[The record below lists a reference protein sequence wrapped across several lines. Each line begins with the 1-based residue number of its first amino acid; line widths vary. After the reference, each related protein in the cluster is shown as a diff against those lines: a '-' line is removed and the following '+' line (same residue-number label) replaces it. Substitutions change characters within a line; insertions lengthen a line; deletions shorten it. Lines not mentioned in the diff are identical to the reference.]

1 MKHAIISA
9 SLLTL
14 IALNTHAS
22 DTLSKDFYTG
32 AEYSNYE
39 FGHLDLGV
47 ATLKGGYK
55 YNDFL
60 SFEVAYGAGV
70 GAFMKEERYYS
81 NPLANY
87 SSTSEYRI
95 EQQVKVKAIGEVPI
109 INNWSAYGYLQMVDT
124 RIQHKFRFKK
134 ESEHYQSRKYT
145 YDDGGLGYGLGVKY
159 SFPEN
164 WQVSLEYSSLGEFN
178 PIDKNVSGFSL
189 GVNYQF

>member
-95 EQQVKVKAIGEVPI
+95 E
-109 INNWSAYGYLQMVDT
+109 
-124 RIQHKFRFKK
+124 
-134 ESEHYQSRKYT
+134 
-145 YDDGGLGYGLGVKY
+145 
-159 SFPEN
+159 
-164 WQVSLEYSSLGEFN
+164 
-178 PIDKNVSGFSL
+178 
-189 GVNYQF
+189 